1 MKKFQSKD
9 LPIPLTMLALLLASA
24 SNKIEELTSIPSMV
38 IFYVGVAIM
47 LLPPYIWISGWLK
60 HRKNK

>member
-9 LPIPLTMLALLLASA
+9 LPIPLTILAMFLLSA

-38 IFYVGVAIM
+38 IIYIGVAIM